1 MGDQSEIECLK
12 RIRERQL
19 RARDPKAY
27 DRKIMRKVSADY
39 RKKSQLTF
47 RDVLRDIPGKWWGML
62 YGGVLGL
69 VVAVLVSA
77 ALEASWA
84 RYLGYLIVF
93 ACVVIG
99 RVIGTVMDWREE
111 DHDKLVRRR

>member
-1 MGDQSEIECLK
+1 MSDQNEIERIE

-27 DRKIMRKVSADY
+27 DKKIMRHVSAGY

-62 YGGVLGL
+62 CGGIFGL
-69 VVAVLVSA
+69 VVAVLVNV

-84 RYLGYLIVF
+84 KYLGYLIVF

-99 RVIGTVMDWREE
+99 RLLGTVLDWREE
-111 DHDKLVRRR
+111 DHTKLVGRR